1 MQAPHPVRI
10 ILHHP
15 LAFLARVLR
24 HFQANR
30 GTLLASAVAYHAL
43 LSLIPLLILLLVAL
57 SNILEKTWLL
67 ATLGRF
73 LEQLVPGESDLILN
87 QVGQFLDQ
95 RRALSWIMASTLFF
109 FSAAAFSML
118 ESAMAAIFA
127 HRRVLHIRHTLIS
140 LLLPYVYVVLLGF
153 GLLTATLLNGALQTL
168 ATGEIQLLGWHWSL
182 GDLTVTLLYGIGF
195 CSQVGVLTL
204 IYMLMPAGRLP
215 WRHALIGGI
224 AAALLWEGVRYGLV
238 WYFANLSTVNVIYGS
253 LAGVIIVLITMYA
266 ISIIILLGAQ
276 VIAEY
281 EQSLPEFSQNNP
293 QPRI

>member
-1 MQAPHPVRI
+1 MQPFHPARV
-10 ILHHP
+10 ILRHP

-57 SNILEKTWLL
+57 SNVLEKTWLL

-73 LEQLVPGESDLILN
+73 LEQLVPGESDLILG

-95 RRALSWIMASTLFF
+95 RQALGWIMVGTLFF
-109 FSAAAFSML
+109 FSAAAFGML
-118 ESAMAAIFA
+118 ENAMAAIFA
-127 HRRVLHIRHTLIS
+127 HRRALHIRHTLIS
-140 LLLPYVYVVLLGF
+140 LLLPYLYVVLLGF

-195 CSQVGVLTL
+195 CSQVGVLTS

-215 WRHALIGGI
+215 WQHALIGGI

-281 EQSLPEFSQNNP
+281 EQSLPEFSPDNTQS
-293 QPRI
+293 RT